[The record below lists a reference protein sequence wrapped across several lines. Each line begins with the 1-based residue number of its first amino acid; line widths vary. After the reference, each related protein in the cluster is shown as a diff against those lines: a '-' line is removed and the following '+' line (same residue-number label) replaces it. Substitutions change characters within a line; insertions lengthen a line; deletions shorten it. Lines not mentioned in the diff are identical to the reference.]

1 MRSHRPDLRMPDLHI
16 PLACCLAA
24 TISLFVSQ
32 TGTAIA
38 WQSGAPKGPPPG
50 GPNLKAATRQR
61 EMHETMLRN
70 AEAGAAIGVPGEKR
84 DEKRIEAAVE
94 QMKQDFRQI
103 QIVRNEL
110 VRNLLSEKP
119 LDFKLISDKAAEIN
133 KRADRLK
140 TNLIP
145 PTAEAKEKTD
155 KPHVEFNQDQM
166 KGALVQLCNRI
177 AIFIDSPV
185 LKTPGTVDVE
195 QSTKA
200 GGELLS
206 IIELSGNIK
215 RSAEKLSKAS
225 K

>member
-1 MRSHRPDLRMPDLHI
+1 MRSLRPHLQI
-16 PLACCLAA
+16 PLLCCLAA
-24 TISLFVSQ
+24 TVSLFVSQ
-32 TGTAIA
+32 TGTAVA
-38 WQSGAPKGPPPG
+38 RQSGAPKGPPPG
-50 GPNLKAATRQR
+50 GPNLKAETRQK
-61 EMHETMLRN
+61 EMRETMLRN
-70 AEAGAAIGVPGEKR
+70 AESGAAIGVSGGKR
-84 DEKRIEAAVE
+84 DEKRIEAAIE

-119 LDFKLISDKAAEIN
+119 LDFKLVSDKAAEIN

-140 TNLIP
+140 TYLIP
-145 PTAEAKEKTD
+145 PSAEAKEKNE

-177 AIFIDSPV
+177 ALFIDSPA

-195 QSTKA
+195 QATKT

-215 RSAEKLSKAS
+215 RSAEKLSKVS